1 MLVGTALVG
10 SGIEWPKMTIRGTNT
25 HVFAVGDWGG
35 LAGTLPH
42 NSQIIQYKGGDQGLW
57 WLEWFT
63 EFTVCSNNFFGGRNM
78 CQSQGIW
85 KTSKILGS
93 DDPTSI
99 EFQEALD
106 MGNNHTNT
114 RYTAIDSIQWFF
126 SNAPRGDEDPW
137 QVDKRWVPTPWGDI
151 ERMPKP
157 MICLVPPL
165 HLGLGKVKFFL

>member
-85 KTSKILGS
+85 KHRKLLEVTIQLLLNSKKLWTWGTII
-93 DDPTSI
+93 P
-99 EFQEALD
+99 
-106 MGNNHTNT
+106 
-114 RYTAIDSIQWFF
+114 IQ
-126 SNAPRGDEDPW
+126 
-137 QVDKRWVPTPWGDI
+137 DI
-151 ERMPKP
+151 
-157 MICLVPPL
+157 PPL
-165 HLGLGKVKFFL
+165 IQSSDFFLMLLDGMKTPGRWTNDGSPHHGEISNQCQNPWFVLYHPCTLDFAKSSFF